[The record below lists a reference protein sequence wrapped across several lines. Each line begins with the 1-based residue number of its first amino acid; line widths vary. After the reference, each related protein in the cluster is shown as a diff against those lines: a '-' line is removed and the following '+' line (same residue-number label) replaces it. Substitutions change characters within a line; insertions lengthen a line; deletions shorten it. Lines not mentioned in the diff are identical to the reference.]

1 MRHTRCALVTGVQTC
16 ALPILCRTCGD
27 LARITLQVRLRGR
40 CLLARWVAIGSGR
53 LALPRSTRPSQEHR
67 GSRLSHH
74 RPCLPAP
81 DDRTMSAGGSG
92 RYTRKNSGMLG
103 AMIVTVGII
112 IIFVAFRAIT
122 RDDLVIE
129 RETVDYLSVVEA
141 LQEGRTSEIA
151 YPPALPEGRRAVDA
165 SVTEEPV
172 WKLATA
178 RQSGVSGKRVAV
190 RVDIGGRTTNKKKTR
205 EQK

>member
-74 RPCLPAP
+74 RPCLPDP

-92 RYTRKNSGMLG
+92 RYTRTNPGMLG
-103 AMIVTVGII
+103 AMIVTVGLII
-112 IIFVAFRAIT
+112 LFVAFRPIT
-122 RDDLVIE
+122 PADLVLD
-129 RETVDYLSVVEA
+129 RATGAYLHVA
-141 LQEGRTSEIA
+141 DARQEGR
-151 YPPALPEGRRAVDA
+151 
-165 SVTEEPV
+165 
-172 WKLATA
+172 
-178 RQSGVSGKRVAV
+178 
-190 RVDIGGRTTNKKKTR
+190 
-205 EQK
+205 